1 MGLVVFGEK
10 KKKLPKC
17 LCQERVPLIRVQELA
32 ELNCDFQIWLI
43 TALEKRME
51 VSTGYEEYF
60 LSGNIFFLHLGMCS
74 WVCDFAIIH

>member
-1 MGLVVFGEK
+1 MK
-10 KKKLPKC
+10 
-17 LCQERVPLIRVQELA
+17 
-32 ELNCDFQIWLI
+32 
-43 TALEKRME
+43 